1 MNNYF
6 LKTIYFDNTNLQEK
20 YIENIDIFKDISEL
34 ELEEKITYFV
44 GENGT
49 WKSTLL
55 ESIAESFWFNK
66 EWWTINSNYKTNKT
80 DNIEN
85 NWIKLSW

>member
-49 WKSTLL
+49 
-55 ESIAESFWFNK
+55 
-66 EWWTINSNYKTNKT
+66 
-80 DNIEN
+80 
-85 NWIKLSW
+85 